1 MVVTLMMVNG
11 DGEADDA
18 GRRSERQAQERK
30 NRKKKGKGKEKKGG
44 KGTIKDDNKKGVWGV
59 GEGAEKTK
67 EMEGVQRVIP
77 KKWKKVVVIMAVT
90 TVTMNGC
97 DNDDDY
103 EGDAHEAQ

>member
-18 GRRSERQAQERK
+18 GRRSEEKK

-59 GEGAEKTK
+59 GEGADKTK

-77 KKWKKVVVIMAVT
+77 KK
-90 TVTMNGC
+90 
-97 DNDDDY
+97 
-103 EGDAHEAQ
+103 